1 MEPNKKAENHAKTI
15 RLDERLQQ
23 RRADSAA
30 PSSTTSQSTLGP
42 GSMLGNYLIVSQ
54 LGEGGMGVV
63 YKAMDTVLNRTVALK
78 ILPPHLLQNPDFL
91 HRFRTE
97 AYAQARLHHPN
108 IVTLYSMLE
117 IPAGFVLVMEY
128 VEGRTLHERI
138 HSEGP
143 LAPDVA
149 LSIFE
154 QALRGVTYAHHMGIV
169 HRDLKPDNIFITH
182 MNEVKIMDFG
192 VAKILDNKEP
202 TRSRSMVG
210 TLLYIS
216 PEQINGRDADVRSDI
231 YTLGI
236 SLFEAVTGR
245 LPFER
250 RTDYG
255 LMHAHILEVP
265 PRPRQ
270 LKRDLPK
277 ALEKLILTAIE
288 KEPDKRFQSA
298 SEFHEAIL
306 RQSQRFGVAL
316 PEADGNSA
324 STLPRQLGER
334 LASRNRVL
342 GGIGFDVFLIAA
354 VSLLALT
361 LGLNPAQ
368 QRPHDEV
375 EPVTRLAQKI
385 QAAPATVPTQQM
397 PQQQMPQQDKE
408 PPTHDRY
415 DSLRRAWGG

>member
-1 MEPNKKAENHAKTI
+1 VEPNKAENHAKTI

-23 RRADSAA
+23 RRADSATLLPVA
-30 PSSTTSQSTLGP
+30 SQSTLGP
-42 GSMLGNYLIVSQ
+42 GSMLGNYLIISQ
-54 LGEGGMGVV
+54 IGEGGMGVV
-63 YKAMDTVLNRTVALK
+63 YKAMDTVLDRTVALK
-78 ILPPHLLQNPDFL
+78 ILPPHLLQNPDFM

-117 IPAGFVLVMEY
+117 IPAGFVLVMEF
-128 VEGRTLHERI
+128 VEGQTLHDRI
-138 HSEGP
+138 RNEGP
-143 LAPDVA
+143 LASEEA
-149 LSIFE
+149 LLIFE

-182 MNEVKIMDFG
+182 KHEVKIMDFG

-231 YTLGI
+231 YTIGI
-236 SLFEAVTGR
+236 SLFETVTGR

-255 LMHAHILEVP
+255 LMHAHILEEP

-270 LKRDLPK
+270 LKRNLPK
-277 ALEKLILTAIE
+277 TLERVILTAIE
-288 KEPDKRFQSA
+288 KEPDKRYQSA
-298 SEFHEAIL
+298 AEFHEALL
-306 RQSQRFGVAL
+306 RQKQRLGHISPA
-316 PEADGNSA
+316 ADGNA
-324 STLPRQLGER
+324 AAALPRQLGER
-334 LASRNRVL
+334 LASHNRVL

-354 VSLLALT
+354 VTTLALA
-361 LGLNPAQ
+361 LGLYPSQ
-368 QRPHDEV
+368 QRPLDEI
-375 EPVTRLAQKI
+375 EPVTRLVKKNQASSAATTTQK
-385 QAAPATVPTQQM
+385 VPRPNKTT
-397 PQQQMPQQDKE
+397 PE
-408 PPTHDRY
+408 NDRY
-415 DSLRRAWGG
+415 DSLRKAWGG